1 MGALVH
7 PALKPLQHYHQ
18 TFYIIN
24 QLDLYNN
31 FNDLHVPYDRAKH
44 TFLLFSLLPKA
55 NLTTV
60 NIFVSPQEFVLG
72 VPGAVNLSR
81 YEVWF

>member
-1 MGALVH
+1 MGA
-7 PALKPLQHYHQ
+7 PALHVQSLLKPLHHYHQ
-18 TFYIIN
+18 TFYISWIC
-24 QLDLYNN
+24 
-31 FNDLHVPYDRAKH
+31 FNDLHEH